1 MTRILIVD
9 DEPLAQRRLKR
20 LLTRLGI
27 PAERIAMASG
37 VGAALAHLADEPTDI
52 VLLDVRMR
60 DGTGFD
66 VIRRLPDGIAPAVI
80 FVTAFDDFAVPAFEI
95 AAADYVMKPV
105 DMERLAEALDRARDV
120 LETRSPARRGAALA
134 RVGTAGNAVSVDG
147 PGEPW
152 DTEFWVR
159 RAGGA
164 LVRIEAATIDYAVV
178 EDDYVRI
185 HAGERSY
192 LIRESVRG
200 LIGRL
205 DPGEF
210 VQVHRSALIR
220 RSELAELTRS
230 QVGGSEIRLR
240 GGQRLPLGR
249 VHGKA
254 IQRTLRAAVD

>member
-9 DEPLAQRRLKR
+9 DEPLAQRRLRR

-27 PAERIAMASG
+27 AAEHIAMAGG
-37 VGAALAHLADEPTDI
+37 VGTALAHLAAAPTDI

-66 VIRRLPDGIAPAVI
+66 LIHRLPEGIAPEII
-80 FVTAFDDFAVPAFEI
+80 FVTAFDDFAVRAFEI
-95 AAADYVMKPV
+95 AAADYLVKPV
-105 DMERLAEALDRARDV
+105 DMERLAEALERARH
-120 LETRSPARRGAALA
+120 LLATRSPARRSAALA
-134 RVGTAGNAVSVDG
+134 RVMPIDPPHES
-147 PGEPW
+147 W
-152 DTEFWVR
+152 DTEFWIR
-159 RAGGA
+159 RAGGD

-185 HAGERSY
+185 FAGEQSY
-192 LIRESVRG
+192 LIRESIRG

-205 DPGEF
+205 DPEEF
-210 VQVHRSALIR
+210 VQIHRSALIR

-230 QVGGSEIRLR
+230 HVGGSEIRLR

-254 IQRTLRAAVD
+254 IQRSLRAAVD